1 MTEDL
6 ADEAVTGDKIEDG
19 AVELCVEQ
27 IIGPSTIVELGG
39 SDEATVSCDEGEV
52 VVGDGFQSK
61 NGFQPNVSQSN
72 ENLWVV
78 NGQNTGNIEITL
90 IAVALCAQITRY
102 STKIIFLSF
111 FYLSNLAKK
120 LNLGF

>member
-78 NGQNTGNIEITL
+78 NGQNTGYTEIAL
-90 IAVALCAQITRY
+90 IAVALCAQIIPY
-102 STKIIFLSF
+102 STLTIFLSF
-111 FYLSNLAKK
+111 FCLFVQFSKK
-120 LNLGF
+120 TLI